1 MSAVAAETLLAF
13 DIGAK
18 FHEFV
23 HDTQGRCE
31 AGQLRNEMGA
41 MRTFLKG
48 LLQDGRRLRVIME
61 ATGIYF
67 LDLALLAH
75 ELDAEVVVINP
86 KAAHNFAKALGR
98 RSKTDVLDARMLL
111 EFLRRMPL
119 NRWEPPA
126 RECLQLRQIGRYLVQ
141 LTDETTAAK
150 NRLHALESTGETPRF
165 LRDDL
170 RRSIRSLEGR
180 IERIRAQGIELIGR
194 SESLQ
199 AAFRALNSMV
209 GMADKSAV
217 AVLGELCVL
226 PRSLSARACTSHA
239 GLDVRQHQSG
249 TSVSKPGRISKHG
262 NKYLRRALY
271 MPALSAG
278 VHDPHAAAFKQRL
291 KARGKKGLQINTA
304 IMRKM
309 LTAAW
314 AIVKDPQPY
323 DGARLYATIETP

>member
-1 MSAVAAETLLAF
+1 MATTANETLLAF
-13 DIGAK
+13 DIGART
-18 FHEFV
+18 HEFI

-31 AGQLRNEMGA
+31 AGELPNAPLAMRAFLERLLRN
-41 MRTFLKG
+41 
-48 LLQDGRRLRVIME
+48 GRRLRVIME

-75 ELDAEVVVINP
+75 DLGAEVVVINP
-86 KAAHNFAKALGR
+86 KTAHNFAKALGQ
-98 RSKTDVLDARMLL
+98 RSKTDALDVRMLL

-119 NRWEPPA
+119 TPWEPPA
-126 RECLQLRQIGRYLVQ
+126 RECLQLRQIGRYLGQ

-150 NRLHALESTGETPRF
+150 NRLHALESTAETPRF
-165 LRDDL
+165 LREDL

-180 IERIRAQGIELIGR
+180 IARIRAQAIDLIGR
-194 SESLQ
+194 SASLT
-199 AAFRALNSMV
+199 AAFRALNTMV
-209 GMADKSAV
+209 GMADKAAV

-239 GLDVRQHQSG
+239 GLDVRQQQSG
-249 TSVSKPGRISKHG
+249 TSVNKPGRISKHG

-271 MPALSAG
+271 MPALCAG
-278 VHDPHAAAFKQRL
+278 VHDPHAAAFKARL
-291 KARGKKGLQINTA
+291 KARGKKPMQINTA

-314 AIVKDPQPY
+314 SIVRDPQSY
-323 DGARLYATIETP
+323 DGAKLYASTPSA

>member
-1 MSAVAAETLLAF
+1 MATAIRETLLAF
-13 DIGAK
+13 DVGARA
-18 FHEFV
+18 HRFV
-23 HDTQGRCE
+23 YET
-31 AGQLRNEMGA
+31 AGQQVQGTLESDTSAVRS
-41 MRTFLKG
+41 FLAQRLKEG
-48 LLQDGRRLRVIME
+48 HRLRVIME

-67 LDLALLAH
+67 LDLALVAH
-75 ELDAEVVVINP
+75 ELGAEVVVINP
-86 KAAHNFAKALGR
+86 KAGHHFAKGLGL
-98 RSKTDVLDARMLL
+98 RSKTDAIDARMLL

-119 NRWEPPA
+119 TRWEPPA

-150 NRLHALESTGETPRF
+150 NRLHALESTQETPRF
-165 LRDDL
+165 LREDL

-180 IERIRAQGIELIGR
+180 LERIRRQAIELIGR
-194 SESLQ
+194 SDSLQ
-199 AAFRALNSMV
+199 AAFQALNSMV

-226 PRSLSARACTSHA
+226 PHSLSGRACTSHA

-323 DGARLYATIETP
+323 DGARLYETMEMP

>member
-1 MSAVAAETLLAF
+1 MTTIATETLLAF
-13 DIGAK
+13 DIGART
-18 FHEFV
+18 HEFFLA
-23 HDTQGRCE
+23 TQERCD
-31 AGQLRNEMGA
+31 AGELPNEPVA
-41 MRTFLKG
+41 MRAFLDR
-48 LLQDGRRLRVIME
+48 LRRDGRRLRVIME

-75 ELDAEVVVINP
+75 ERGAEVVVINP
-86 KAAHNFAKALGR
+86 KSAHNFAKALGQ
-98 RSKTDVLDARMLL
+98 RSKTDALDARMLL

-119 NRWEPPA
+119 TRWEPPA

-141 LTDETTAAK
+141 LTNETTAAK
-150 NRLHALESTGETPRF
+150 NRLHALEATAATPRF

-170 RRSIRSLEGR
+170 RRAIRSLETR
-180 IERIRAQGIELIGR
+180 IERIRAQAIELIAR

-199 AAFRALNSMV
+199 AAFGALNTLV

-226 PRSLSARACTSHA
+226 PPSLSARACTSHA

-249 TSVSKPGRISKHG
+249 TSVNKPGRISKHG
-262 NKYLRRALY
+262 NRYLRRALY
-271 MPALSAG
+271 MPALTAG
-278 VHDPHAAAFKQRL
+278 VHDPHAAAFKARL
-291 KARGKKGLQINTA
+291 KDRGKKPLQINTA

-314 AIVKDPQPY
+314 VIVKNPQPY
-323 DGARLYATIETP
+323 DGAKLYAKLLPA

>member
-1 MSAVAAETLLAF
+1 MTTTATETLLAF

-18 FHEFV
+18 THEFFL
-23 HDTQGRCE
+23 DAQGRCK
-31 AGQLRNEMGA
+31 AGELPNEPVA
-41 MRTFLKG
+41 MRTFLER
-48 LLQDGRRLRVIME
+48 LRRDGRRLRVIME

-75 ELDAEVVVINP
+75 ELGAEVVVINP
-86 KAAHNFAKALGR
+86 KSAHNFAKALGQ
-98 RSKTDVLDARMLL
+98 RSKTDALDARMLL

-126 RECLQLRQIGRYLVQ
+126 RECLQLRQIGRYLVH

-150 NRLHALESTGETPRF
+150 NRLHALESTAATPRF
-165 LRDDL
+165 LREDL
-170 RRSIRSLEGR
+170 RRSIRSLEAR
-180 IERIRAQGIELIGR
+180 IERIRAQAIELIGR

-199 AAFRALNSMV
+199 IAFGALNTMV

-249 TSVSKPGRISKHG
+249 TSVNKPGRISKHG
-262 NKYLRRALY
+262 NRYLRRALY

-278 VHDPHAAAFKQRL
+278 VHDPHAAAFKERL
-291 KARGKKGLQINTA
+291 KARGKKPLQINTA

-323 DGARLYATIETP
+323 HGAKLYANLLPA